1 MLLFAMSRDLVRG
14 TVSAL
19 EGYAPG
25 EQPAPGTR
33 IVKLN
38 TNESPY
44 PPSPRV
50 IEAIRSVQPEA
61 LRRYP
66 RPLADEFRMAAAKV
80 LGIPEDA
87 ILAGNGSDDILTVA
101 TRTFLD
107 PGDTLAYPVPTY
119 SLYPVLARLQD
130 ARVAPIP
137 WGDAWSLP
145 IEALAATGARAIY
158 LANPNAPSGTA
169 VPIEAVENLARA
181 FDGALLID
189 EAYADFA
196 EANCLEL
203 ALRLPNV
210 IVSRTL
216 SKAYGLAGLRFGF
229 AVAHPEIAREMAKV
243 KDSYNCDAVSIAAAT
258 AAILDQ
264 EYARATWAKIRA
276 ERLRLSRTL
285 DALGWSVLPSQANFV
300 LATVPNGRA
309 SQVQAELKSR
319 GVLVRYFDAPD
330 LHDKLRITVG
340 TPDDMDALVAAI
352 RGL

>member
-1 MLLFAMSRDLVRG
+1 MSRRLVRS
-14 TVSAL
+14 TVGAL
-19 EGYAPG
+19 DGYVPG

-38 TNESPY
+38 SNENPY
-44 PPSPRV
+44 PPSPRA
-50 IEAIRSVQPEA
+50 IDAIRSVSPGV

-66 RPLADEFRMAAAKV
+66 RAMADEFRVAAASV
-80 LGIPEDA
+80 LGVAEDA
-87 ILAGNGSDDILTVA
+87 IIAGNGSDDILTIA
-101 TRTFLD
+101 TRTLLD

-130 ARVAPIP
+130 AQVAPVP
-137 WGDAWSLP
+137 WGDDWSLP
-145 IEALAATGARAIY
+145 IEALVATGARAIY

-169 VPIEAVENLARA
+169 VPIEAVEKLARS

-196 EANCLEL
+196 EANCMEL

-229 AVAHPEIAREMAKV
+229 AVAQPEIVYEMAKV
-243 KDSYNCDAVSIAAAT
+243 KDSYNCDAVSVAAAA

-264 EYARATWAKIRA
+264 EYARSTWAKIRT
-276 ERLRLSRTL
+276 ERQRLSRAL
-285 DALGWSVLPSQANFV
+285 EALGWNVLPSQANFV
-300 LATVPNGRA
+300 LATLPSGRA
-309 SQVQAELKSR
+309 AHVQAELKSR
-319 GVLVRYFDAPD
+319 GVLVRYFDEPG
-330 LHDKLRITVG
+330 LEDKLRITVG
-340 TPDDMDALVAAI
+340 TPDDTDALVAAI
-352 RGL
+352 RVL

>member
-1 MLLFAMSRDLVRG
+1 
-14 TVSAL
+14 
-19 EGYAPG
+19 
-25 EQPAPGTR
+25 
-33 IVKLN
+33 
-38 TNESPY
+38 
-44 PPSPRV
+44 V
-50 IEAIRSVQPEA
+50 IEAIRSVPPDA

-80 LGIPEDA
+80 LGIPEDS

-101 TRTFLD
+101 TRTFLA

-130 ARVAPIP
+130 AHVAPVP

-145 IEALAATGARAIY
+145 VEALAATGAGAIY

-169 VPIEAVENLARA
+169 VPTEAVEKLARA

-229 AVAHPEIAREMAKV
+229 AVAHPEIVREMAKV
-243 KDSYNCDAVSIAAAT
+243 KDSYNCDAVSVAAA
-258 AAILDQ
+258 AVAILDQ
-264 EYARATWAKIRA
+264 EYAQATWAKIRA
-276 ERLRLSRTL
+276 ERLRLSRAL
-285 DALGWSVLPSQANFV
+285 EALGWRVLPSQANFV
-300 LATVPNGRA
+300 LAAVPSGRA
-309 SQVQAELKSR
+309 AQLQAELKSR
-319 GVLVRYFDAPD
+319 GVLVRYFDAPG

-340 TPDDMDALVAAI
+340 TPDDTDALIAAI
-352 RGL
+352 RAL